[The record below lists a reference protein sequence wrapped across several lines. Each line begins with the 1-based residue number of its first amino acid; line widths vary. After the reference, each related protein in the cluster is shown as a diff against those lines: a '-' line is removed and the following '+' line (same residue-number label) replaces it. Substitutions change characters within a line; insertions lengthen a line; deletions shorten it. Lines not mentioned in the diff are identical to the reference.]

1 MIREEELNEIK
12 SYLER
17 AENPLVFFDD
27 DHDGLTSYILLKK
40 NYDKINGVIVKG
52 GMKDE
57 EIYNRKIEE
66 YKPDIIFVLDR
77 AEISQELI
85 DSANVPIIW
94 IDHHPILERKGV
106 KYYNPRIHDKND
118 SRPVSYWCY
127 QLVKNNLWIGLV
139 GIIGDYHYPKELA
152 ENFEYKDLLN
162 GHEKVEDVLHDSKL
176 GILVR
181 LFNFILKGTTTQVR
195 KNISMLLNIESPYDI
210 LEQKN
215 SKGKFLFNY
224 YKKINKEYE
233 KLLNNAKKNVSDE
246 KILLF
251 VYPDNKL
258 SLSASLS
265 EELKYLNPDKL
276 VIVARQK
283 EDYMAAS
290 LRSNDIVLP
299 PLIKKSL
306 EGLDGYGGG
315 HDRAVGASVSRL
327 DFMKFINNI
336 RKNVKEQERLLLQKS

>member
-1 MIREEELNEIK
+1 MIKEEEFKEIK
-12 SYLER
+12 YYLEK

-40 NYDKINGVIVKG
+40 NYEKINGVIVKG
-52 GMKDE
+52 GMKEE
-57 EIYNRKIEE
+57 EIYNRKIDE
-66 YKPDIIFVLDR
+66 YKPDVIFVLDR

-85 DSANVPIIW
+85 DSTNVPIIW
-94 IDHHPILERKGV
+94 IDHHPVLDRKGV
-106 KYYNPRIHDKND
+106 KYFNPRKNDKDD

-139 GIIGDYHYPKELA
+139 GIIGDYHYPKELV
-152 ENFEYKDLLN
+152 ENFEYKELLN
-162 GHEKVEDVLHDSKL
+162 DHERIEDILYDSKL
-176 GILVR
+176 GLLVR
-181 LFNFILKGTTTQVR
+181 LFNFILKGRTTQVR
-195 KNISMLLNIESPYDI
+195 KNINILLSIENPYDI
-210 LEQKN
+210 LDQKN

-224 YKKINKEYE
+224 YKKVNKEY
-233 KLLNNAKKNVSDE
+233 KILLNKAEKNVSDD

-258 SLSASLS
+258 SLSASVS
-265 EELKYLNPDKL
+265 EELKYLHPDKL

-283 EDYMAAS
+283 EDYMAIS
-290 LRSNDIVLP
+290 LRSNDIILP
-299 PLIKKSL
+299 PLVKKSL

-315 HDRAVGASVSRL
+315 HDRAVGASVNRN

-336 RKNVKEQERLLLQKS
+336 REYVKEQKRLLFQKS